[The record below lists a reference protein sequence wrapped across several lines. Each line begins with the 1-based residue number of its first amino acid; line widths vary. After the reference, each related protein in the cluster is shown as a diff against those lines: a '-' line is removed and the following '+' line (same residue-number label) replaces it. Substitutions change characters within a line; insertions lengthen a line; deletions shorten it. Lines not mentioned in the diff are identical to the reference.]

1 MNVTHND
8 SLLLPQMKLNQMVS
22 ELQKG
27 LISDLYWLLKES
39 NNHDAI
45 INIGEAPNV
54 KSFKAHTS
62 ILSARS
68 LYFRAI
74 LLNGHSN
81 RRNSLIE
88 ITQTNIQ
95 PDVFDVILKY
105 VSYYF
110 YPNDNFFFFF
120 V

>member
-1 MNVTHND
+1 MNVTKSDNF
-8 SLLLPQMKLNQMVS
+8 LLPQLKLNNMVS

-27 LISDLYWLLKES
+27 LINDMYWLLKES

-74 LLNGHSN
+74 LSNGYLNK
-81 RRNSLIE
+81 RNSLIE
-88 ITQTNIQ
+88 ITQSNIQ
-95 PDVFDVILKY
+95 PEVFEVILK
-105 VSYYF
+105 
-110 YPNDNFFFFF
+110 
-120 V
+120 